1 MVEEAVE
8 KGLTDRSEA
17 RRAKADFFTAPKTG
31 MQVYWEATIRLQK
44 QSSKIIRNFKQKIN
58 LTYILKPKVVLV

>member
-8 KGLTDRSEA
+8 KGLTDRSEE

-31 MQVYWEATIRLQK
+31 MQVYWEATVRLQK
-44 QSSKIIRNFKQKIN
+44 QSKIIRNFKQKIN

>member
-8 KGLTDRSEA
+8 KGLTDRSEE

-31 MQVYWEATIRLQK
+31 MQVYWEATVRLQK
-44 QSSKIIRNFKQKIN
+44 QSKIIWNFKQKIN